1 MINREVKRVVR
12 LQVMLTLAAVLV
24 GAVIGGFSPIL
35 PISVMIGGLCVII
48 PALLYGKIAYARRHE
63 PPVVLMRAHFKA
75 EAVKFVTTLLMFGA
89 ALVFFKDLS
98 VVGMFG
104 GYMTATSGYWFGLL
118 IKN

>member
-1 MINREVKRVVR
+1 MINPEVKRVVR
-12 LQVMLTLAAVLV
+12 LQLVLTLVAVLV
-24 GAVIGGFSPIL
+24 GAAISGFSLKL
-35 PISVMIGGLCVII
+35 PVSVMIGGLCAIV

-63 PPVVLMRAHFKA
+63 PPAVLMKAHFKA

-98 VVGMFG
+98 VVGLFG

>member
-12 LQVMLTLAAVLV
+12 LQVVLTLVAVLV
-24 GAVIGGFSPIL
+24 AAVIGGFAPIL
-35 PISVMIGGLCVII
+35 PVSVVIGGLCAII
-48 PALLYGKIAYARRHE
+48 PALLYGKIAFARRHE
-63 PPVVLMRAHFKA
+63 PPAVLMRAHFKA
-75 EAVKFVTTLLMFGA
+75 EAVKFFTTLLMFGA

-98 VVGMFG
+98 VVGLFG